1 MNLKEQLLAAKKAYN
16 EMIDEKRSLLEGAE
30 KNTADKNISEVRSK
44 VEEIQK
50 RMKAKEAEI
59 KDLEALIEEAK
70 NSRSGFNIN
79 PEKPEPEGE
88 DVEHRMINNFLHMNF
103 RDAVTDGLKSPDA
116 TVTIPKDIKYVPT
129 EEKKTVQNLLDYVNN
144 VPVTTASGTYPIVKR
159 AAASLHTV
167 QELDK
172 NPDLAKPAFLK
183 VDWSVDT
190 YRGAIPLSQEAIDDS
205 AADLVSIVANNAN
218 EQKINTLNSKI
229 AEVLKGF
236 TAKAVTGTDVDV
248 IKEILNVD
256 LDPAYT
262 PVIIASQSFYQWLDT
277 LKDKNGRY
285 MLNDPITTG
294 SPAMLLGVPV
304 IKVADEIFGAKGDAK
319 AFIGDAKEAVMVA
332 NRKDLQ
338 VRWTDNEVY
347 GQYLQAVIRFGV
359 TKADENAGFFVT
371 ATPTPSKAS

>member
-1 MNLKEQLLAAKKAYN
+1 MNLKEQLRMAKEAYN
-16 EMIDEKRSLLEGAE
+16 KMIAEKRSILED
-30 KNTADKNISEVRSK
+30 ADKNIADRDIKEVRSK
-44 VEEIQK
+44 VDEIQK
-50 RMKAKEAEI
+50 RMADKEAEI

-70 NSRSGFNIN
+70 RSRGGFKIN
-79 PEKPEPEGE
+79 PENENDDKKSEF
-88 DVEHRMINNFLHMNF
+88 RMINAYLH
-103 RDAVTDGLKSPDA
+103 RDAATDGLKSLDA
-116 TVTIPKDIKYVPT
+116 TVTIPKDVKYVPT

-159 AAASLHTV
+159 ATASLHTTK
-167 QELDK
+167 ELEE
-172 NPDLAKPAFLK
+172 NPALAKPVFVN

-205 AADLVSIVANNAN
+205 AADLVSVVANNAN

-236 TAKAVTGTDVDV
+236 TPKSVTGTDIDV

-277 LKDKNGRY
+277 LKDKNNRY
-285 MLNDPITTG
+285 MLSDPITTG

-338 VRWTDNEVY
+338 VVWTRNEVY
-347 GQYLQAVIRFGV
+347 GQYLQALIRFGV
-359 TKADENAGFFVT
+359 AKADANAGFFVT
-371 ATPTPSKAS
+371 ATPSKTA